1 MRNQNFI
8 MVLFTCCVGLIAFSA
23 FSTTIYQQRSLYR
36 NIEVNDQGD
45 LRCLK
50 FQTKQRQSQQS
61 CFLKSDPKK
70 LVFNYTQLLLSSL
83 LLNANPEKILIIGLG
98 GGTLSNTLHD
108 LLPDSQIDN
117 VELDPAVI
125 TVARKYF
132 HYFENSQINS
142 VIQDGRLFVKR
153 ALHQKKQYDLII
165 LDAFN
170 GDYIPEHLLT
180 VEFLTECKQLLT
192 KQGVLAANTFSQSDL
207 YNHESATYQAVF
219 GDFFNVKNS
228 ESGNR
233 IILASQQL
241 PKRSAIIQQV
251 PHWQKAFL
259 SIGADA
265 EKLADKIVINKDWPA
280 NTRLLTDQYSPANLL
295 NSK

>member
-1 MRNQNFI
+1 MCAQKFI
-8 MVLFTCCVGLIAFSA
+8 TIFFTCCVALSSFPTLAN
-23 FSTTIYQQRSLYR
+23 TIYQQRSLYR

-70 LVFNYTQLLLSSL
+70 LVFSYTQLLLSSL

-98 GGTLSNTLHD
+98 GGTLSNTFHD

-132 HYFENSQINS
+132 YYFENSQIKS

-153 ALHQKKQYDLII
+153 ALHQRKQYDLII

-192 KQGVLAANTFSQSDL
+192 QKGVLAANTFSQSNL
-207 YNHESATYQAVF
+207 YNHESATYQSVF

-233 IILASQQL
+233 IILASQHL
-241 PKRSAIIQQV
+241 PNKSAINQQV
-251 PHWQKAFL
+251 THWQKTFL

-265 EKLADKIVINKDWPA
+265 EKLAEQVIIDKDWPV
-280 NTRLLTDQYSPANLL
+280 NPRLLTDQYSPANLL